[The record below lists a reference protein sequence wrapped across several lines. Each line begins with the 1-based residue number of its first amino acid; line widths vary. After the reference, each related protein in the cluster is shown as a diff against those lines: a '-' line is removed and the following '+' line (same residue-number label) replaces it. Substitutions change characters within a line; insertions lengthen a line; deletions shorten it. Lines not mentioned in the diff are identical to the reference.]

1 VIKVDFT
8 DELSTDQL
16 TDLLTEN
23 DNTRYEDNLKY
34 YDGKNPTIVN
44 RRLPVVNAPNHKL
57 PNSYARK
64 IIKTVVRYMYKPG
77 LITYNIEDESYD
89 SEIRDILLANNA
101 DTKTSAMG
109 RQASI
114 QGVAYELHYWSGE
127 NNQVVPRF
135 AKIPVSQMIAV
146 YSYGIEPELRAAI
159 RHYRKDDEGQF
170 VEVYYTDRVDYF
182 FFRDKGGD
190 KRLEPLGSEPHEYDS
205 VPLVVF
211 ENNEERIGDFEP
223 VKALIDAY
231 DVLMS
236 DSMNEFDRFAWAY
249 LILKNVNAND
259 QDANEVKYR
268 KIIELLDDG
277 EAKFLQKEIPSDY
290 IRFMS
295 EWIRKEIHKQT
306 HVPDFTDS
314 TLGTEMTGAAID
326 RLFYDFEF
334 IAADKEDRF
343 RDGLKR
349 RFELI
354 NTIIRKSRLNST
366 VVDANDIEIVMGR
379 NKPQMINELGEAG
392 QYYIGRVSDETWLKQ
407 FAPFVDNVQEELEE
421 IAEQGNPFRMNNG
434 NTGFSGER
442 PADTTD
448 NGAPGE
454 RSRPGAD

>member
-1 VIKVDFT
+1 MTKV
-8 DELSTDQL
+8 EL
-16 TDLLTEN
+16 TDGALTAEQIVEHVTTTDTARFEN
-23 DNTRYEDNLKY
+23 NQKY
-34 YDGKNPTIVN
+34 YEGKNPAIIE

-64 IIKTVVRYMYKPG
+64 IIKTVVGYMYKPG
-77 LITYNIEDESYD
+77 LITYNIEDEAYAD
-89 SEIRDILLANNA
+89 TLRDIFLVNNE

-114 QGVAYELHYWSGE
+114 QGAGYELHYWSATQG
-127 NNQVVPRF
+127 VPVPRF
-135 AKIPVSQMIAV
+135 AKIPAAQMIPL
-146 YSYGIEPELRAAI
+146 YSYDIEPELLAAI
-159 RHYRKDDEGQF
+159 RHYRKRSDGQH
-170 VEVYYTDRVDYF
+170 VEVYYADRVDYF
-182 FFRDKGGD
+182 FLADKGGER
-190 KRLEPLGSEPHEYDS
+190 RLEPIGSEDHEYDA

-211 ENNEERIGDFEP
+211 ENNEERLGDFEP

-231 DVLMS
+231 DILMS

-249 LILKNVNAND
+249 LILKNVSMSD
-259 QDANEVKYR
+259 QDSGEVKYR

-343 RDGLKR
+343 RDALKR
-349 RFELI
+349 RIELI
-354 NTIIRKSRLNST
+354 NTILRKGRLRAS
-366 VVDANDIEIVMGR
+366 VIDANDVEIMMGR
-379 NKPQMINELGEAG
+379 NKPQMLSELGNTAQLYRG
-392 QYYIGRVSDETWLKQ
+392 LVTDKTLLKQ
-407 FAPFVDNVQEELEE
+407 FAPFVDNAEQELEE
-421 IAEQGNPFRMNNG
+421 MESQRSPYRSPIDVNEGSEP
-434 NTGFSGER
+434 E
-442 PADTTD
+442 PEADTT
-448 NGAPGE
+448 GG
-454 RSRPGAD
+454 